1 MYKKL
6 DQVEQKY
13 QDLTARLSSGSLD
26 PKELQKLAKEQASL
40 RETVETYQQYKATL
54 KELKDNKE
62 LLNDEKDDDMKSM
75 IKEDLSRLEKDQER
89 LEAELKILL
98 LPKDPNDDKNT
109 ILEIRAGTGGD
120 EAALFAADLFKMY
133 SRYAD
138 QMGWKVEVLSMN
150 ETGQGGFKEII
161 TMITGD
167 SVFSKLKFES
177 GIHRVQRVPQTES
190 SGRIHTS
197 ACSVA
202 VLPEAED
209 VDVEVNDSD
218 LRIDVMRAG
227 GAGGQHVN
235 TTDSAVR
242 ITHNPTGLVV
252 VCQDERS
259 QHKNK
264 AKAMTILKSRLL
276 DLRQREQQE
285 KEASERKSM
294 VGSGDR
300 SEKIRTYNFP
310 QSRVTDHRIGLTLH
324 SLDQILAGDLN
335 DLIDPLITHN
345 QAELM
350 KQGD

>member
-1 MYKKL
+1 MFKKL

-26 PKELQKLAKEQASL
+26 PKDLQKLAKEQASL
-40 RETVETYQQYKATL
+40 RETVETYQQYKTTL

-62 LLNDEKDDDMKSM
+62 LLNNEKDDDMKSM

-89 LEAELKILL
+89 LEAELKVLL

-138 QMGWKVEVLSMN
+138 TKGWRVEILSMN

-161 TMITGD
+161 AMITGD

-209 VDVEVNDSD
+209 VDVQVNDSD